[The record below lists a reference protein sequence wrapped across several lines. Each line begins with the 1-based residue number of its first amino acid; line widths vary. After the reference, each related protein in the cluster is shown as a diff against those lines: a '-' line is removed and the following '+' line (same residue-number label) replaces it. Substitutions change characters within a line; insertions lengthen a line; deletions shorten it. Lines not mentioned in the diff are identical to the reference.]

1 MRGRGSHADV
11 MGMKEILVR
20 FIIGGVVVSIFAAL
34 GEVLRPKSF
43 AGLFG
48 AAPSIA
54 LATLGLTIAHDGKAY
69 AALEARSMIAG
80 SVAFFFYAAAV
91 SWILMRYKLSALTAT
106 VALFPV
112 WFGTS
117 VVLWSVFLR

>member
-1 MRGRGSHADV
+1 MD
-11 MGMKEILVR
+11 MKEIVVR
-20 FIIGGVVVSIFAAL
+20 FVVGGAVVSIFAAL

-54 LATLGLTIAHDGKAY
+54 LATLSLTIAHDGKAY

-80 SVAFFFYAAAV
+80 ALAFFLYTAAV
-91 SWILMRYKLSALTAT
+91 AWTLIRYKPSALAT
-106 VALFPV
+106 SVGLLPV
-112 WFGTS
+112 WFAASFT
-117 VVLWSVFLR
+117 LWFAFLK

>member
-1 MRGRGSHADV
+1 
-11 MGMKEILVR
+11 MGMKEILLR

-54 LATLGLTIAHDGKAY
+54 LATLGLTI
-69 AALEARSMIAG
+69 G
-80 SVAFFFYAAAV
+80 S
-91 SWILMRYKLSALTAT
+91 RRQ
-106 VALFPV
+106 
-112 WFGTS
+112 G
-117 VVLWSVFLR
+117 LRGP

>member
-1 MRGRGSHADV
+1 MS
-11 MGMKEILVR
+11 MKEILVR
-20 FIIGGVVVSIFAAL
+20 FIIGGVVVSIFASL

-80 SVAFFFYAAAV
+80 SLAFFFYAAAV
-91 SWILMRYKLSALTAT
+91 SWILMRYKPSALATT
-106 VALFPV
+106 VAVLPL
-112 WFGTS
+112 WFATS
-117 VVLWSVFLR
+117 FALWSVFLR